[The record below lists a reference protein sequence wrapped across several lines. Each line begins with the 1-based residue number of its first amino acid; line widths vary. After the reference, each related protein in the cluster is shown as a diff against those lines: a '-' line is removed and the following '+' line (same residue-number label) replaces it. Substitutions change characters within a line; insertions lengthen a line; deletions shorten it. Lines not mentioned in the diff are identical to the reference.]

1 MWLEPTAAHCS
12 TTARKRSNA
21 PSIRPAA
28 NSTASSIN
36 PSAEPSNHP
45 RIPRKRQR
53 FLDFFTANQEVVK
66 NARQSITVDQLAGV
80 EKLFALVRMQAIV
93 LVVMSCGLRPYR
105 PMPHSVTAAPSTTVG
120 G

>member
-12 TTARKRSNA
+12 TTGQTRSNA

-45 RIPRKRQR
+45 RIPRKRQN
-53 FLDFFTANQEVVK
+53 L
-66 NARQSITVDQLAGV
+66 VDQRVSCFQPTPTLRQVEHPSSAGTAEDGATGKYLGAQCGRFPVDRQASGALKLAEQV
-80 EKLFALVRMQAIV
+80 EQQ
-93 LVVMSCGLRPYR
+93 
-105 PMPHSVTAAPSTTVG
+105 
-120 G
+120 